1 MTRNGSIA
9 HSTLADAL
17 PELLSCFT
25 GLGRVLQRLSVST
38 TVRHHRLAKFNKR
51 EAMSETYNPVRGQQV
66 LDEFANLQELIQ
78 PCRLGDEL
86 RYPEIHEPTP
96 VSPGL

>member
-1 MTRNGSIA
+1 
-9 HSTLADAL
+9 
-17 PELLSCFT
+17 
-25 GLGRVLQRLSVST
+25 
-38 TVRHHRLAKFNKR
+38 
-51 EAMSETYNPVRGQQV
+51 MSETYNPVRGQQV

-86 RYPEIHEPTP
+86 RYPEIREPTP